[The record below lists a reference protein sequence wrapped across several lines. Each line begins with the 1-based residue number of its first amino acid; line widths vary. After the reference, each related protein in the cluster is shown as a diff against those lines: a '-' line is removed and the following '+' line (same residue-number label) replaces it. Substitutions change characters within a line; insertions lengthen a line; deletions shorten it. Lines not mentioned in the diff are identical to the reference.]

1 MLYPEELRIRDIIRR
16 WNLADELYQDLR
28 SEAEQAIQEYDEM
41 ERMYE
46 DASYYLHEAEERIAE
61 LEAENERLLQ
71 MMQKQV
77 FFARPFWRKLQ
88 NIFGGSCTSI
98 LEVVAATHYGRGQ
111 GAGHHLE
118 IPRWP

>member
-1 MLYPEELRIRDIIRR
+1 MLYPEEPRIRDIIRR

-61 LEAENERLLQ
+61 LEAENERLLR
-71 MMQKQV
+71 MMQKQGISQEE
-77 FFARPFWRKLQ
+77 AR
-88 NIFGGSCTSI
+88 
-98 LEVVAATHYGRGQ
+98 
-111 GAGHHLE
+111 
-118 IPRWP
+118 